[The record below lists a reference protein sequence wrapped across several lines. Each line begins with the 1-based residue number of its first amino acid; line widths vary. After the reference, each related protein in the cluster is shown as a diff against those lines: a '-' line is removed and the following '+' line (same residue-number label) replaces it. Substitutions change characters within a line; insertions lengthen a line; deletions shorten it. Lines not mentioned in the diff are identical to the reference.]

1 MKTIDLEE
9 YMNELEFKEQY
20 LGFYK
25 NVKEKIIAS
34 KIKAVR
40 SANKE
45 LIQLYWNIGKEI
57 IEKQEKLGWG
67 KSLVEELSKDLRREL
82 GNIEGYSERNLWNM
96 QCH

>member
-40 SANKE
+40 SANKVE
-45 LIQLYWNIGKEI
+45 YWE
-57 IEKQEKLGWG
+57 
-67 KSLVEELSKDLRREL
+67 
-82 GNIEGYSERNLWNM
+82 GNY
-96 QCH
+96 